1 MCILFSCIV
10 KCEEGSMGYRESS
23 FDKFTIL
30 LPVLSCL
37 LSPKK
42 VALHDVRPIP
52 GKLEF
57 IQMFIFSGIEFFEE
71 IKEALV
77 EKMCFQ
83 IFGDILLKCWCKC
96 QVRSTDTT
104 RFSVSEIQVEGL
116 FRDSYQL
123 GYSDNCNQFWLLF
136 HQKKPRLVLNL
147 LLYPRDCLCLCTV
160 VRVCGISLLFIICD
174 IADISHRMTSELV
187 INQHWISS
195 QSYYLFFSDKGVRSL
210 RGICKPSVIIKY

>member
-1 MCILFSCIV
+1 MFIITQ
-10 KCEEGSMGYRESS
+10 EGSTSRCQSY
-23 FDKFTIL
+23 L
-30 LPVLSCL
+30 
-37 LSPKK
+37 
-42 VALHDVRPIP
+42 P

-123 GYSDNCNQFWLLF
+123 GYSDNCNQFWLLYI
-136 HQKKPRLVLNL
+136 KRNL
-147 LLYPRDCLCLCTV
+147 DWY
-160 VRVCGISLLFIICD
+160 
-174 IADISHRMTSELV
+174 
-187 INQHWISS
+187 WISS
-195 QSYYLFFSDKGVRSL
+195 FTPGTAYACVQLLECVGSHCSL
-210 RGICKPSVIIKY
+210 LSVILLIFHTEWHLSL

>member
-1 MCILFSCIV
+1 MFIITQ
-10 KCEEGSMGYRESS
+10 EGSTSRCQTY
-23 FDKFTIL
+23 L
-30 LPVLSCL
+30 
-37 LSPKK
+37 
-42 VALHDVRPIP
+42 P

-147 LLYPRDCLCLCTV
+147 LLYPGTAYACVQLLECVGSHC
-160 VRVCGISLLFIICD
+160 SLL
-174 IADISHRMTSELV
+174 
-187 INQHWISS
+187 
-195 QSYYLFFSDKGVRSL
+195 
-210 RGICKPSVIIKY
+210 SVILLIFHTEWHLSL

>member
-1 MCILFSCIV
+1 MFIITQ
-10 KCEEGSMGYRESS
+10 EGSTSRCQSY
-23 FDKFTIL
+23 L
-30 LPVLSCL
+30 
-37 LSPKK
+37 
-42 VALHDVRPIP
+42 P

-71 IKEALV
+71 IKEAFV

>member
-1 MCILFSCIV
+1 MFIITQ
-10 KCEEGSMGYRESS
+10 EGSTSRCQSY
-23 FDKFTIL
+23 L
-30 LPVLSCL
+30 
-37 LSPKK
+37 
-42 VALHDVRPIP
+42 P

-123 GYSDNCNQFWLLF
+123 GYSDNCNQFWLL
-136 HQKKPRLVLNL
+136 LDW
-147 LLYPRDCLCLCTV
+147 Y
-160 VRVCGISLLFIICD
+160 
-174 IADISHRMTSELV
+174 
-187 INQHWISS
+187 WISS
-195 QSYYLFFSDKGVRSL
+195 FTPGTAYACVQLLECVGSHCSL
-210 RGICKPSVIIKY
+210 LSVILLIFHTEWHLSL